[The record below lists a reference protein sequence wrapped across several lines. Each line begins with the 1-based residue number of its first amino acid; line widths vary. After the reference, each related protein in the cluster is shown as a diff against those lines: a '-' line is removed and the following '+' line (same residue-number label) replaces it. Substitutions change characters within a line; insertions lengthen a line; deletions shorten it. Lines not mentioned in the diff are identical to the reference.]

1 MNLKLKQLLAILFT
15 FASCTFFGF
24 MLFSYT
30 VPMDNLSLDLSLGLP
45 DGASEEDFDEKG
57 WTVFVQEGEEV
68 TELESN
74 GFGGYTGLELGQ
86 TFYFSRV
93 LEESMDAPTLQ
104 LGVVDRSISVFL
116 DGDLIY
122 TDCPELDNRI
132 GYLTLPM
139 YGWDR
144 MEQLT
149 IFLPE
154 DYLGKVLTIAQSTP
168 DYTEVASV
176 CAFPCEVKLYCG
188 YAYESELI
196 AESFQTGYL
205 CLALF
210 FIGLILLIFFA
221 FKQNVGSLFIG
232 LSAFLGMIQLL
243 TETSFFHIYFGESWN
258 PLNITPLYLLTGVIL
273 LALSLFA
280 EKGRKLMLV
289 LTGVYG
295 AALLAGILIQLQQTV
310 LEQTSRI
317 SLSGAIIEW
326 SAAIALLIILIMS
339 IFFWRK
345 ENSFYRMFTP
355 LALGAELLCWGY
367 SFITQK
373 DAVSMIILSLKSG
386 QVTYIYYRLLVPLFL
401 VALVTTLT
409 ETIRSE
415 AARQMEKRLIEQQH
429 DMALASYKNLHTHH
443 QEVMMLRHDMLHHYH
458 ALSKMNDENQMKD
471 YLTTLIGQN
480 EKIRPVLQSGN
491 EMLDIILN
499 GKLSAAMDAGIKVD
513 IIRAE
518 APGQIPMK
526 NADLCSLI
534 MNIIDNAINA
544 ASKPQ
549 VHEPLI
555 RLDIHVKSDYL
566 MFICENTA
574 NFEETVEEKPEKV
587 HRTFSPHAWQ
597 EKTVS
602 KHGLGL
608 KIIRNIINHY
618 NGLIDTEVSKDRYCI
633 RIGIP
638 LN

>member
-1 MNLKLKQLLAILFT
+1 MKLKLKQFFAILFT
-15 FASCTFFGF
+15 FVLCALFGF

-30 VPMDNLSLDLSLGLP
+30 IPMDNSSLDLSLSVP

-74 GFGGYTGLELGQ
+74 GFGGYTGLDLGQ

-93 LEESMDAPTLQ
+93 LEESLDAPTLQ
-104 LGVVDRSISVFL
+104 LGVVDRSFSVFL

-139 YGWDR
+139 YGCDR

-154 DYLGKVLTIAQSTP
+154 DYPGKVLTIAQSTP
-168 DYTEVASV
+168 DYTEAASV
-176 CAFPCEVKLYCG
+176 SAFPCDVKLYCG

-221 FKQNVGSLFIG
+221 FKQNVGSLFVG
-232 LSAFLGMIQLL
+232 LSAFCGMIQLL
-243 TETSFFHIYFGESWN
+243 TNTSFFHIYFGEFWN
-258 PLNITPLYLLTGVIL
+258 TFRITPLYLLTGTLL
-273 LALSLFA
+273 LALSLWA
-280 EKGRKLMLV
+280 GKGKKFMLV
-289 LTGVYG
+289 LTGAYG
-295 AALLAGILIQLQQTV
+295 
-310 LEQTSRI
+310 I
-317 SLSGAIIEW
+317 SLLIGIWPNFDVSLASAMIEW
-326 SAAIALLIILIMS
+326 SAAIALLVILIMS

-355 LALGAELLCWGY
+355 LALGAELLYWVY

-373 DAVSMIILSLKSG
+373 DAVSMIVLSLKSG
-386 QVTYIYYRLLVPLFL
+386 QITYIYYRLLMPLFL
-401 VALVTTLT
+401 VALVTAVT

-415 AARQMEKRLIEQQH
+415 VARHMEKQLIMQQH
-429 DMALASYKNLHTHH
+429 DMALASYKNLRTHH
-443 QEVMMLRHDMLHHYH
+443 QEVMMLRHDMLHHFH
-458 ALSKMNDENQMKD
+458 ALSEMSDENQMKE

-499 GKLSAAMDAGIKVD
+499 GKLSAAMDVGIKVD
-513 IIRAE
+513 IVKAE
-518 APGQIPMK
+518 APKEIPMK
-526 NADLCSLI
+526 NADLCSLV
-534 MNIIDNAINA
+534 MNILDNAINA

-549 VHEPLI
+549 IHEPLI
-555 RLDIHVKSDYL
+555 RFDIHVKSDYL

-574 NFEETVEEKPEKV
+574 HFEETVEGKPEKV
-587 HRTFSPHAWQ
+587 HQTFSSHAEQ

-602 KHGLGL
+602 KHGFGL
-608 KIIRNIINHY
+608 KIIQNIINRY
-618 NGLIDTEVSKDRYCI
+618 NGLIDTEVSKDSYCI